1 MIIAAK
7 KQRSIILTTHFL
19 DEADVLSDRIGIL
32 KDGKLV
38 TCGTSLFLKH
48 STPGAGYLLKYK
60 SETPFDVQIHVEGA
74 ALNSN
79 ERGEQQWSLSF
90 GAEKQ
95 IPDLLLALSASG
107 VTDISLDLTTLEA
120 VFLET
125 GKEDF
130 EQGREE
136 AEDDNSEV
144 DGSEHDNID
153 TSTNDDIEF
162 GHGKEEQQARIWE
175 RRATISPISY
185 LRKYRLV
192 EHFVRTNAFKMKGS
206 IFLNISL
213 PMLYMIVGLVVVSQI
228 PISSKGQT
236 VINLPITVSTPWTA
250 GEFFGVES
258 LPNRSISPLQPVSL
272 PLDLADYFDSS
283 LPMIGGHFGNLTLS
297 YAPNVDYFALQF
309 GASVIANYST
319 WLGNSSILND
329 GIATSV
335 QQLPYIT
342 ESPFRFDLLFLPMML
357 SFGFAGLAFSVLDV
371 LLLKGN
377 NIVELFRVGGITEWT
392 TYLGVT
398 GYKLFTTFTPF
409 FIVAIILGLAL
420 KTVLFG
426 NGGRW
431 LGTILVMLG
440 YAYSSTPVGLIL
452 AKRFIKGEYKE
463 VANWYPGV
471 YFTFVALPY
480 IAWSS
485 ALQAVPSAQDVILII
500 GDILCIVPFFAF
512 QRGLGGVIL
521 VSTEFNDSKLSW
533 GDVWAFDT
541 RIWCTIM
548 VMFIVGSMEWFFL
561 YRLTSRR
568 EPKTKLTDDEV
579 AEFGTP
585 RDISHSPD
593 VVEERE
599 RSRKDNEGINARDI
613 VKAFAIDKKTK
624 EGDSWGSKKER
635 VIKPAVKGVS
645 FGVREN
651 EIYALLG
658 PNGAGKSTIMNAL
671 ASQITPEYGE
681 ISLGGVVCSES
692 DLDTD
697 HLYRDGS
704 VSFCPQ
710 FDALFLKKTVDEHV
724 KFYAT
729 IRGLDW
735 DADATQEHINA
746 IIELLGLGQH
756 RTKEANELSG
766 GYKRRL
772 CLAVAMIGYPK
783 VAMLD
788 EPTTGL
794 DPAARHLVWEVL
806 KPSVRN
812 GYDVATI
819 LLSSHY
825 MDECQQLGTRIG
837 IMIDGE
843 LVTTGELSRLQEL
856 YCTGLFVEISLQPNI
871 TDAIKSESE
880 AIAAFADIGMDASV
894 YESLPLHFK
903 LKVGFQQD
911 VGTNNHSVTQ
921 LAEAFRMLETKRLD
935 LGIQFYSVSLMNLE
949 QIFIDLSRKQFEG
962 EE

>member
-38 TCGTSLFLKH
+38 TCGSSLFLKH
-48 STPGAGYLLKYK
+48 TLGAGYSLKYK
-60 SETPFDVQIHVEGA
+60 SEIPFDVQTLVENA
-74 ALNSN
+74 TINSN
-79 ERGEQQWSLSF
+79 ESGEQQWSLSF

-107 VTDISLDLTTLEA
+107 ATDISLDLTTLEA

-125 GKEDF
+125 GKDDF
-130 EQGREE
+130 EEGSE
-136 AEDDNSEV
+136 AEDDNSV

-153 TSTNDDIEF
+153 TSANDDIEF
-162 GHGKEEQQARIWE
+162 GNGKEERQARIWE

-185 LRKYRLV
+185 VRKYRLV

-206 IFLNISL
+206 IFLNISF
-213 PMLYMIVGLVVVSQI
+213 PMLYMIVGLVVVSLI
-228 PISSKGQT
+228 PISSKGET
-236 VINLPITVSTPWTA
+236 VVNPPIKVSTPWTA

-258 LPNRSISPLQPVSL
+258 LPNSSISPLQPVSM

-283 LPMIGGHFGNLTLS
+283 LPVIGGHFAGNLTLS

-309 GASVIANYST
+309 GASVVANYST

-335 QQLPYIT
+335 QQLPYVA

-377 NIVELFRVGGITEWT
+377 NIVEIFRVGGITEWT

-398 GYKLFTTFTPF
+398 GYKLYTTFTPF

-420 KTVLFG
+420 KSVLFG

-431 LGTILVMLG
+431 LGTILIMLG

-452 AKRFIKGEYKE
+452 AKRFIRGEYKE
-463 VANWYPGV
+463 VANWFPGV
-471 YFTFVALPY
+471 YFTGVALPY
-480 IAWSS
+480 VAWSS

-541 RIWCTIM
+541 RIWYTIL

-568 EPKTKLTDDEV
+568 EPKSKLTDDEV
-579 AEFGTP
+579 VEFGTP

-613 VKAFAIDKKTK
+613 VKAFAIEKKTK
-624 EGDSWGSKKER
+624 EGGSWGSKKER

-697 HLYRDGS
+697 HLYRNGS

-724 KFYAT
+724 KFYAA

-735 DADATQEHINA
+735 DVDATQEHINA

-812 GYDVATI
+812 GYDVAAI

-911 VGTNNHSVTQ
+911 VGTNNRSVTQ

>member
-38 TCGTSLFLKH
+38 TSGSSLFLKH
-48 STPGAGYLLKYK
+48 TLGAGYILKYK
-60 SETPFDVQIHVEGA
+60 SEVPFDVQSLVHGA
-74 ALNSN
+74 TFNST
-79 ERGEQQWSLSF
+79 ESGEQQWSLSF
-90 GAEKQ
+90 GAEKE
-95 IPDLLLALSASG
+95 IPDLLLALSACG
-107 VTDISLDLTTLEA
+107 ATDISLDLTTLEA

-125 GKEDF
+125 GKDDF
-130 EQGREE
+130 EEGIED
-136 AEDDNSEV
+136 AEVVSEQ
-144 DGSEHDNID
+144 DNID
-153 TSTNDDIEF
+153 TSANDDIEF

-228 PISSKGQT
+228 PISPKGET
-236 VINLPITVSTPWTA
+236 VINPPIKVSTPWTP
-250 GEFFGVES
+250 GEFFGVEVENLS
-258 LPNRSISPLQPVSL
+258 NSSVSPLQPVPL
-272 PLDLADYFDSS
+272 PLDLADYFDGL
-283 LPMIGGHFGNLTLS
+283 LPVIGGHFAENLTLS

-309 GASVIANYST
+309 GAAVVANYST
-319 WLGNSSILND
+319 WLGSSSILND

-335 QQLPYIT
+335 QQLPYVT

-377 NIVELFRVGGITEWT
+377 NIIDLFRVGGITEWT

-398 GYKLFTTFTPF
+398 GYKLYTTFTPF
-409 FIVAIILGLAL
+409 FVVAIILGLAL
-420 KTVLFG
+420 KSVLFG

-431 LGTILVMLG
+431 LGTILIMLG

-463 VANWYPGV
+463 VANWFPGV

-480 IAWSS
+480 VAWSS
-485 ALQAVPSAQDVILII
+485 VLQAVPSAQDVILII

-521 VSTEFNDSKLSW
+521 VSTEFSDSKLSW

-541 RIWCTIM
+541 RIWYTIL
-548 VMFIVGSMEWFFL
+548 VMFVVGSMEWFFL

-568 EPKTKLTDDEV
+568 EPKTKLTDGEV
-579 AEFGTP
+579 AQFGSP
-585 RDISHSPD
+585 RDVSHSSD
-593 VVEERE
+593 VTEERD
-599 RSRKDNEGINARDI
+599 RSRQDNEGINARDI
-613 VKAFAIDKKTK
+613 VKAFAIEKKTK
-624 EGDSWGSKKER
+624 GEGQEWGSKKER

-645 FGVREN
+645 FGVRQN

-681 ISLGGVVCSES
+681 ISLGGVVCSDS

-697 HLYRDGS
+697 HLYHDGN

-724 KFYAT
+724 KFYAA

-735 DADATQEHINA
+735 DTAATQEHINA
-746 IIELLGLGQH
+746 IIELLGLEQH

-812 GYDVATI
+812 GYDVAAI

-856 YCTGLFVEISLQPNI
+856 YCTGLFVEISLQPNT

-880 AIAAFADIGMDASV
+880 AIAAFANIGMDASV

-911 VGTNNHSVTQ
+911 VGANNHSITQ
-921 LAEAFRMLETKRLD
+921 LAEAFRMLETMRLE

-949 QIFIDLSRKQFEG
+949 QIFIDLSRKQFESEG
-962 EE
+962 ED